1 MMMMLTY
8 IIVTYLFYCLPVV
21 VFDDTFD
28 DMHEEGLES
37 IPSDGRSVQQQHR
50 IRCSI
55 FYALDDDNYITQRNK
70 YHGNDNDDDDNYITV
85 HRKYASPLY
94 HH

>member
-1 MMMMLTY
+1 MVMIVIMIDDDNDEEALEDDDDVD

-37 IPSDGRSVQQQHR
+37 IPSDGRSV
-50 IRCSI
+50 
-55 FYALDDDNYITQRNK
+55 
-70 YHGNDNDDDDNYITV
+70 
-85 HRKYASPLY
+85 
-94 HH
+94 

>member
-1 MMMMLTY
+1 MVMIVIIIDDDNDEEALEDDDDVD

-37 IPSDGRSVQQQHR
+37 IPSDGRSV
-50 IRCSI
+50 
-55 FYALDDDNYITQRNK
+55 Y
-70 YHGNDNDDDDNYITV
+70 V
-85 HRKYASPLY
+85 
-94 HH
+94 

>member
-1 MMMMLTY
+1 MLMVMIVIIIDDDNDEEALEDDDDVD

-37 IPSDGRSVQQQHR
+37 IPSDGRSV
-50 IRCSI
+50 
-55 FYALDDDNYITQRNK
+55 
-70 YHGNDNDDDDNYITV
+70 
-85 HRKYASPLY
+85 
-94 HH
+94 

>member
-1 MMMMLTY
+1 MIMLMVMIVIIIDDDNDEEALEDDDDVD

-37 IPSDGRSVQQQHR
+37 IPSDGRSV
-50 IRCSI
+50 
-55 FYALDDDNYITQRNK
+55 
-70 YHGNDNDDDDNYITV
+70 
-85 HRKYASPLY
+85 
-94 HH
+94 

>member
-1 MMMMLTY
+1 MIMLMVMIVIIIDDDNDEEALEDDDDVD

-37 IPSDGRSVQQQHR
+37 IPSDGRSVP
-50 IRCSI
+50 
-55 FYALDDDNYITQRNK
+55 YK
-70 YHGNDNDDDDNYITV
+70 M
-85 HRKYASPLY
+85 
-94 HH
+94 

>member
-1 MMMMLTY
+1 MIMLMVMIVIIIDDDNDEEALEDDDDVD

-37 IPSDGRSVQQQHR
+37 IPSDGRSV
-50 IRCSI
+50 
-55 FYALDDDNYITQRNK
+55 Y
-70 YHGNDNDDDDNYITV
+70 V
-85 HRKYASPLY
+85 
-94 HH
+94 

>member
-37 IPSDGRSVQQQHR
+37 IPSDGRSV
-50 IRCSI
+50 
-55 FYALDDDNYITQRNK
+55 
-70 YHGNDNDDDDNYITV
+70 
-85 HRKYASPLY
+85 
-94 HH
+94 

>member
-1 MMMMLTY
+1 MIMLMVMIVIIIDDDNDEEELEDDDDDVD

-37 IPSDGRSVQQQHR
+37 IPSDGRSV
-50 IRCSI
+50 
-55 FYALDDDNYITQRNK
+55 Y
-70 YHGNDNDDDDNYITV
+70 V
-85 HRKYASPLY
+85 
-94 HH
+94 